1 MQKNWRIQES
11 KSDYGSHRGVIDMGK
26 EVYLSDDALDI
37 LCQYDANMNNLG
49 INEAIL
55 NMYKH
60 INELKNKEEMARFE
74 ASYARNKD
82 LMNRLAKK

>member
-1 MQKNWRIQES
+1 
-11 KSDYGSHRGVIDMGK
+11 
-26 EVYLSDDALDI
+26 
-37 LCQYDANMNNLG
+37 MNNLG